1 MILGRFS
8 KFEVSV
14 YGSETKFRIWI
25 QDIAD
30 PDQHGKIRKTFPRS
44 ETIIADLK
52 SNITNNLRSDPNRK
66 YFFIQLRTVIRT
78 RHNCQKHDD
87 FLGFCAQC
95 PVPVYSVW
103 AGFLSRRFRI
113 MGNAFVVCGCC
124 CCCSCTISVTSFL
137 LQLQI
142 K

>member
-1 MILGRFS
+1 M
-8 KFEVSV
+8 

-78 RHNCQKHDD
+78 RHNMMI
-87 FLGFCAQC
+87 F
-95 PVPVYSVW
+95 SVSVRSVQY
-103 AGFLSRRFRI
+103 LCT
-113 MGNAFVVCGCC
+113 VCGLD
-124 CCCSCTISVTSFL
+124 SYPEGSVLWEML
-137 LQLQI
+137 LLSVAAAAALVQSP
-142 K
+142 

>member
-1 MILGRFS
+1 M
-8 KFEVSV
+8 

-30 PDQHGKIRKTFPRS
+30 PDQHGNIRKTFPRS

-87 FLGFCAQC
+87 F
-95 PVPVYSVW
+95 SVSVRSVQY
-103 AGFLSRRFRI
+103 LCT
-113 MGNAFVVCGCC
+113 VCGLD
-124 CCCSCTISVTSFL
+124 SFPEGSVLWEML
-137 LQLQI
+137 LLSVAAAAASLVQSP
-142 K
+142 